1 MEILEIVADL
11 KIGGAQRVAANIA
24 KYAPSDY
31 HFTYL
36 VFDEEIG
43 EYEPEICAQGNVVVH
58 IPSPKKGYSAYLR
71 ALREQMQAKAFDV
84 VHCHNM
90 YSCGIVMQ
98 LAKQVGIPGRI
109 PHSHTAKD
117 NILQGSFPRK
127 AYKRAMRDLI
137 WTCSTDYLAC
147 GEDAGEELYGKKRF
161 EQKGVVIKNGIDTA
175 AYRFNTESRRMIR
188 EKYGL
193 GDRFVIGHVGHYVE
207 VKNQI
212 FLIRMMPEILKHSP
226 DAVLLLF
233 GEGDTRPE
241 MQAAIDQL
249 DLSAFVRLMGNVSN
263 IPQVLSAL
271 DVFAFPSVLE
281 GTPLALLEAQ
291 ANGLPCV
298 ISDTIPDDACVTDLI
313 HKLPLSVPDLWTE
326 AILTAK
332 REPNADYTS
341 ILLARYE
348 DIHDSMSKLY
358 GIFEKYNR
366 GR

>member
-1 MEILEIVADL
+1 MEILELVADL
-11 KIGGAQRVAANIA
+11 RIGGAQRVAANIA
-24 KYAPSDY
+24 KYAPADY

-43 EYEPEICAQGNVVVH
+43 EYESEILAQGNDVIH
-58 IPSPKKGYSAYLR
+58 IPSPKKGYPAYLR
-71 ALREQMQAKAFDV
+71 ALREQMRAKEFDV

-90 YSCGIVMQ
+90 YSCGLVMQ

-109 PHSHTAKD
+109 SHSHTAKD
-117 NILQGSFPRK
+117 NILQESFPRK

-147 GEDAGEELYGKKRF
+147 GEDAGEELYGKQRF
-161 EQKGVVIKNGIDTA
+161 EKSGVVIKNGIDTA
-175 AYRFNTESRRMIR
+175 AYRFSPEFRRQIR

-212 FLIRMMPEILKHSP
+212 FLIRMMPELLKKRP
-226 DAVLLLF
+226 DAILLLF
-233 GEGDTRPE
+233 GEGETRAE
-241 MQAAIDQL
+241 MQAEIDRL
-249 DLSAFVRLMGNVSN
+249 GLSDSVRLMGNVSN
-263 IPQVLSAL
+263 IPQVLSAF

-291 ANGLPCV
+291 ANGLPCL

-313 HKLPLSVPDLWTE
+313 RKLPLSALDAWPE
-326 AILTAK
+326 ALLAAA
-332 REPNADYTS
+332 REPDTDHTS
-341 ILLARYE
+341 VLTERYE
-348 DIHDSMSKLY
+348 DIHDSMAKLY
-358 GIFEKYNR
+358 GIFEKYHR

>member
-1 MEILEIVADL
+1 MEILELVADL
-11 KIGGAQRVAANIA
+11 RIGGAQRVAANIA
-24 KYAPSDY
+24 KYAPADY

-43 EYEPEICAQGNVVVH
+43 EYESEILAQGNDVIH
-58 IPSPKKGYSAYLR
+58 IPSPKKGYPAYLR
-71 ALREQMQAKAFDV
+71 ALREQMRAKEFDV

-90 YSCGIVMQ
+90 YSCGLVMQ

-109 PHSHTAKD
+109 SHSHTAKD
-117 NILQGSFPRK
+117 NILQESFPRK

-147 GEDAGEELYGKKRF
+147 GEDAGEELYGKQRF
-161 EQKGVVIKNGIDTA
+161 EKSGVVIKNGIDTA
-175 AYRFNTESRRMIR
+175 AYRFSPEFRRQIR

-212 FLIRMMPEILKHSP
+212 FLIRMMPELLKKRP
-226 DAVLLLF
+226 DAILLLF
-233 GEGDTRPE
+233 GEGETRAE
-241 MQAAIDQL
+241 MQAEIDRL
-249 DLSAFVRLMGNVSN
+249 GLSDSVRLMGNVSN
-263 IPQVLSAL
+263 ISQVLSAF

-291 ANGLPCV
+291 ANGLPCL

-313 HKLPLSVPDLWTE
+313 RKLPLADASAWTS
-326 AILTAK
+326 AILSAE
-332 REPNADYTS
+332 RNPNEDHIS
-341 ILLARYE
+341 VLAERYE
-348 DIHDSMSKLY
+348 DIHDSMAKLY
-358 GIFEKYNR
+358 GIFEKHHR